1 VELEEAVMESGE
13 DVVELEDV
21 VVEIEEDVVELEDV
35 VEVEDVVVEL
45 EEVTALVQLLEA
57 KAATPSANAA
67 SKGAA
72 KEAARA

>member
-21 VVEIEEDVVELEDV
+21 AGLEDVAELENVVELEDN
-35 VEVEDVVVEL
+35 VVEL
-45 EEVTALVQLLEA
+45 EEITALVQLLEA

>member
-1 VELEEAVMESGE
+1 MELEEAVIESGE